1 VSCETLSDKLTGYLD
16 GELDQR
22 SVGEVETH
30 LRQCVACATRLERE
44 RRLRSAVQAQVKP
57 LRAPDGLRER
67 VRGAL
72 RAEVR
77 AEVKERPRRSAWIPA
92 WAATAAALVLGL
104 GGGWQLATWRTA
116 RTKPSDLVTEVVAS
130 HVRSLQGEHLTD
142 IGSSEHH
149 TVKPWFTGKLDFSPP
164 VPDFSAQGFPLAGG
178 RLDYLGERQVAAL
191 VYRRRQHVINLFVW
205 PSGESS
211 AAPSTTSRRGY
222 QMVRGVAGGMAYW
235 AISDLNVAELA
246 QFAQLTADE
255 LGGKPPQP

>member
-22 SVGEVETH
+22 GVGEVETH

-77 AEVKERPRRSAWIPA
+77 AGVKETPRRSAWIPA

-104 GGGWQLATWRTA
+104 AGGWQFATLRTA
-116 RTKPSDLVTEVVAS
+116 RSESSDLVAEVVAS
-130 HVRSLQGEHLTD
+130 HVRSLQSDHLTD

-149 TVKPWFTGKLDFSPP
+149 TVKPWFAGKLDFSPP
-164 VPDFSAQGFPLAGG
+164 VPDFSAEGFPLLGG
-178 RLDYLGERQVAAL
+178 RLDYVREKQVAAL
-191 VYRRRQHVINLFVW
+191 VYGRQQHVINLFVW
-205 PSGESS
+205 PSPDSNTLP
-211 AAPSTTSRRGY
+211 AAASRRGY
-222 QMVRGVAGGMAYW
+222 HVQHGAASGMTYW
-235 AISDLNVAELA
+235 AISDLNESDLSHFAHLVATDLSG
-246 QFAQLTADE
+246 TAV
-255 LGGKPPQP
+255 QP